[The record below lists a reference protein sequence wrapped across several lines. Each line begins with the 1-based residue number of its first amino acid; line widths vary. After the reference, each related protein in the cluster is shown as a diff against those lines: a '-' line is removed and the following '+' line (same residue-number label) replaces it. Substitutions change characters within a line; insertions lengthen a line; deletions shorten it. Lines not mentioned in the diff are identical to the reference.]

1 MGLILPAGRVQE
13 LDKPEAHLAFIRS
26 QWRDFAAFAWEK
38 YLAQGRGAIVVDLR
52 SASKSGESVHV
63 PSYYVADGSEQLA
76 PDLILGYAKGTRSSD
91 DSSLGMV
98 TGKMFADNLSPW
110 SGDHCMDPDAV
121 PGVLLT
127 SRALRKPASSLQ
139 ALAAA
144 IVAEFGIEDFPR
156 WRKEK

>member
-76 PDLILGYAKGTRSSD
+76 KRGGWPSEEIAGVINDYDPDLDVVFLFLRLNKEVFYYNASD
-91 DSSLGMV
+91 D
-98 TGKMFADNLSPW
+98 
-110 SGDHCMDPDAV
+110 
-121 PGVLLT
+121 LT
-127 SRALRKPASSLQ
+127 PPRAYETRQKGREP
-139 ALAAA
+139 
-144 IVAEFGIEDFPR
+144 
-156 WRKEK
+156 K

>member
-76 PDLILGYAKGTRSSD
+76 KRGGWPSEEIAGVINDYDPDLDVVFLFLRLNKEVFYYNASD
-91 DSSLGMV
+91 D
-98 TGKMFADNLSPW
+98 
-110 SGDHCMDPDAV
+110 
-121 PGVLLT
+121 LT
-127 SRALRKPASSLQ
+127 PPRAYEIRQKGREP
-139 ALAAA
+139 
-144 IVAEFGIEDFPR
+144 
-156 WRKEK
+156 K